1 MKYLIL
7 ISFALCLSFVAQAQS
22 RVVTPSDVTTV
33 VEIEKDGVS
42 ANDPLRKDA
51 SGAVVR
57 TSTKADVSTV
67 TASDRTVNTQNREVT
82 PRTSVDMTKTEVY
95 DIPKRE
101 KRKRD
106 DR

>member
-51 SGAVVR
+51 SSAVVR
-57 TSTKADVSTV
+57 TTTKADVSTV
-67 TASDRTVNTQNREVT
+67 TASDRTVNTQRDVT
-82 PRTSVDMTKTEVY
+82 PRTAVDMTRTEVY